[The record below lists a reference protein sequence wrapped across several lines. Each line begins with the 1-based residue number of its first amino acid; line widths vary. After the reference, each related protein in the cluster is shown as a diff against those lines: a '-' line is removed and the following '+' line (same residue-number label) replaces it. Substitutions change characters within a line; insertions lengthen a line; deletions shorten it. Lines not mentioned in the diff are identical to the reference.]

1 MGGEHEIT
9 HKNFYYGVGVCFGST
24 YYTNMFI
31 STTSPVSSIKGM
43 ASFQ

>member
-9 HKNFYYGVGVCFGST
+9 HKNFYYGVGVCFNSS

-31 STTSPVSSIKGM
+31 SK
-43 ASFQ
+43 SFFKINI